1 MISPWWRE
9 GLFFTCLACG
19 RCCRGEPGAIFVT
32 PEEEQALAAFHSI
45 ELEEFRRRFETGRWG
60 SPSLREKERGECVFF
75 SSPENRCSVYP
86 LRPLQC
92 RLFPFWPSILESPE
106 EWEKTASECPGM
118 NGGEWH
124 SPEEIAELLSRNPFL
139 DLL

>member
-1 MISPWWRE
+1 MTSPWWSK
-9 GLFFTCLACG
+9 GLFFTCLGCG

-32 PEEEQALAAFHSI
+32 PEEEQALAVLHSV
-45 ELEEFRRRFETGRWG
+45 ELEEFRRRFETGRWE
-60 SPSLREKERGECVFF
+60 SPSLKEKERGECVFF

-86 LRPLQC
+86 IRPLQC
-92 RLFPFWPSILESPE
+92 RLFPFWPSILESLE
-106 EWEKTASECPGM
+106 EWEKTGSECPGI